1 MFLKNLSIRQKIA
14 GSFSLIALIN
24 ILFAWFLYSELQQV
38 KSQLVNFADDTL
50 PALQHVDS
58 MGDKLSYWRRTQ
70 FASLL
75 TDDINEVKQRL
86 VTSRQLQQEIDAGL

>member
-1 MFLKNLSIRQKIA
+1 MSVNGCCSLKRLLTKTIKGNSFMFLKNLSIRQKIA

-50 PALQHVDS
+50 
-58 MGDKLSYWRRTQ
+58 
-70 FASLL
+70 
-75 TDDINEVKQRL
+75 
-86 VTSRQLQQEIDAGL
+86 